1 MDHTA
6 GSRVEQVEMGE
17 TETMRFALV
26 VERRLVTQKPGLS
39 FSDTPGTEYFHD
51 LASQH

>member
-1 MDHTA
+1 
-6 GSRVEQVEMGE
+6 MGG

-39 FSDTPGTEYFHD
+39 FFDTPGTEYFHG